1 MKNDKELL
9 ELLENNFEDIGD
21 GVWAEW
27 LNEDQRDSSTAKGM
41 LKKMTWL
48 DDECKSLLTDSRVKL
63 VVDDR
68 ALIVNVL

>member
-1 MKNDKELL
+1 MKDLL
-9 ELLENNFEDIGD
+9 ELLENNFEDLGN

-27 LNEDQRDSSTAKGM
+27 LNEDQRDSSSAKGM
-41 LKKMTWL
+41 LKKMDWL
-48 DDECKSLLTDSRVKL
+48 DDECKSLLKDDRVRL

>member
-1 MKNDKELL
+1 MKDLL
-9 ELLENNFEDIGD
+9 ELLENNFEDLGN

-27 LNEDQRDSSTAKGM
+27 LNEDQKDAKSAKGM
-41 LKKMTWL
+41 LKKMFWL
-48 DDECKSLLTDSRVKL
+48 DDEVKSLLDDPRVEL

>member
-1 MKNDKELL
+1 MKDLL
-9 ELLENNFEDIGD
+9 ELLENNFEDLGN

-27 LNEDQRDSSTAKGM
+27 LNEDQRDAKSAKGM

-48 DDECKSLLTDSRVKL
+48 DDEVKSLLDDPRVEL

>member
-1 MKNDKELL
+1 MKDLL
-9 ELLENNFEDIGD
+9 QLLENNFEDLGN

-27 LNEDQRDSSTAKGM
+27 LNEDQKDAKSAKGM

-48 DDECKSLLTDSRVKL
+48 DDECVSLLKDDRVEL

>member
-1 MKNDKELL
+1 MKDLL
-9 ELLENNFEDIGD
+9 ELLENNFEDLGN

-27 LNEDQRDSSTAKGM
+27 LNEDQKEPKSAKGM

-48 DDECKSLLTDSRVKL
+48 DDECVSLLKDDRVEL

>member
-1 MKNDKELL
+1 MKDLV
-9 ELLENNFEDIGD
+9 ELLENNFEDLGD

-27 LNEDQRDSSTAKGM
+27 LNDNQKDAKSAKGM
-41 LKKMTWL
+41 LKKMYWL
-48 DDECKSLLTDSRVKL
+48 DDECKSLLNDSRVKL

>member
-1 MKNDKELL
+1 MKDLL
-9 ELLENNFEDIGD
+9 ELLENNFEDLGN

-27 LNEDQRDSSTAKGM
+27 LNEDQRDSSSVKGM
-41 LKKMTWL
+41 LKKMDWL
-48 DDECKSLLTDSRVKL
+48 DDECKSLLNDDRVNL

>member
-1 MKNDKELL
+1 MKDLL
-9 ELLENNFEDIGD
+9 ELLENNFESLGD

-27 LNEDQRDSSTAKGM
+27 LNEEQRDSSSAKGM
-41 LKKMTWL
+41 LKKMDWL
-48 DDECKSLLTDSRVKL
+48 DDECKSLLNDDRVNL

>member
-1 MKNDKELL
+1 MKNLL
-9 ELLENNFEDIGD
+9 ELLENNFEDLGN

-27 LNEDQRDSSTAKGM
+27 LTDHQKDAKSAKGM
-41 LKKMTWL
+41 LKKRDWL
-48 DDECKSLLTDSRVKL
+48 DDECKSLLEDDRVEL

>member
-1 MKNDKELL
+1 MKDLL
-9 ELLENNFEDIGD
+9 ELLENNFEDLGN

-27 LNEDQRDSSTAKGM
+27 LNDDQKDSSSAKGM
-41 LKKMTWL
+41 LKKMDWL
-48 DDECKSLLTDSRVKL
+48 DDECKSLLNDDRVNL

>member
-1 MKNDKELL
+1 MKDLL
-9 ELLENNFEDIGD
+9 ELLENNFEDLGN

-27 LNEDQRDSSTAKGM
+27 LNEDQRDSSSAKGM
-41 LKKMTWL
+41 LNKMDWL
-48 DDECKSLLTDSRVKL
+48 DDECKSLLNDDRVNL

>member
-1 MKNDKELL
+1 MKDLL
-9 ELLENNFEDIGD
+9 ELLENNFEDLGN

-27 LNEDQRDSSTAKGM
+27 LNEDQRDAKSAKGM
-41 LKKMTWL
+41 LKKMFWL
-48 DDECKSLLTDSRVKL
+48 DDECKSLLDDSRVEL